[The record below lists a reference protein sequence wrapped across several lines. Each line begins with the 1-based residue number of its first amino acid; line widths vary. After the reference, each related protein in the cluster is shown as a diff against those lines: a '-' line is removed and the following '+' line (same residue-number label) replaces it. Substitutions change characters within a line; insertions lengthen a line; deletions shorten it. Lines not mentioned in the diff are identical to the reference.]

1 MNQPLVSVVIV
12 CHNDWPH
19 LELAIESALC
29 QSHQSVEVIVIDN
42 ASSDQ
47 TEAEIRSRYMD
58 RVRYVRQG
66 NRGAAGGR
74 NAGFALAQGKYIQI
88 LDGDD
93 VLAPNKI
100 AIHVAYL
107 ESHPEIDIAYGD
119 FRTFRSTPDVP
130 ADSLFDIDTGDY
142 PDMKKLLLG
151 RCPGPP
157 IIFFFRR
164 TVIDRVGWQAEDVY
178 YEDYEYWIR
187 CAFAECRFAR
197 TPGAWAFYRRRYGQK
212 SEKMIRAAL
221 AELDVLRRA
230 RTYVNEEPYKKQL
243 AEKVSRLEYA
253 FAHYYLWSGDLAS
266 ARQFLSAALAS
277 APPHLQFA
285 QSKTV
290 GWLMQFTIGSKVYGF
305 MRWMRRLPPPFATTF
320 GGTKAAAA

>member
-1 MNQPLVSVVIV
+1 MAKPLVSVVIV

-29 QSHQSVEVIVIDN
+29 QSHQPIEVIVVDN
-42 ASSDQ
+42 DSSDD
-47 TEAEIRSRYMD
+47 TEREIRSRFMD
-58 RVRYVRQG
+58 RVRYIKQANV
-66 NRGAAGGR
+66 GAAGGR
-74 NAGFALAQGKYIQI
+74 NAGFAAAQGQYIQL

-100 AIHVAYL
+100 AIHVEHL
-107 ESHPEIDIAYGD
+107 ERHPEIDIAYGE

-142 PDMKKLLLG
+142 PDMKQLLLG

-157 IIFFFRR
+157 IIFMFRKS
-164 TVIDRVGWQAEDVY
+164 VVDRVGLQAEDVF

-187 CAFAECRFAR
+187 CAFAGCQFAR
-197 TPGAWAFYRRRYGQK
+197 TPGAWAFYRRRFGQK

-230 RTYVNEEPYKKQL
+230 RTYVHEEPYRKQL

-253 FAHYYLWSGDLAS
+253 FAHYYLWSGDLAN
-266 ARQFLSAALAS
+266 AQKFLRAALES
-277 APPHLQFA
+277 APPHLRFA
-285 QSKTV
+285 QSKVV
-290 GWLMQFTIGSKVYGF
+290 GWLSRISFGPTLYGVF
-305 MRWMRRLPPPFATTF
+305 RRMRRLPPPFSTTF
-320 GGTKAAAA
+320 GATKPSAA

>member
-1 MNQPLVSVVIV
+1 MNKPLVSVVIV

-29 QSHQSVEVIVIDN
+29 QSHQPVEVIVIDN
-42 ASSDQ
+42 ASTDE
-47 TEAEIRSRYMD
+47 TETEIRTRYLD

-100 AIHVAYL
+100 AVQAAYL
-107 ESHPEIDIAYGD
+107 EQHPEIDIAYGD

-130 ADSLFDIDTGDY
+130 ADSLFDIDTDDY
-142 PDMKKLLLG
+142 PDMRKLLLG

-164 TVIDRVGWQAEDVY
+164 SVIDRVGLQSENMY

-187 CAFAECRFAR
+187 CAFAGCQFAR

-212 SEKMIRAAL
+212 SEKLIRAAL
-221 AELDVLRRA
+221 AELDVLRLA
-230 RTYVNEEPYKKQL
+230 RRTC
-243 AEKVSRLEYA
+243 
-253 FAHYYLWSGDLAS
+253 
-266 ARQFLSAALAS
+266 
-277 APPHLQFA
+277 
-285 QSKTV
+285 
-290 GWLMQFTIGSKVYGF
+290 
-305 MRWMRRLPPPFATTF
+305 
-320 GGTKAAAA
+320 TKSPTRSNWRKR